1 MFFEEN
7 FIEKVEDNP
16 ILGLN
21 EACNLTLS
29 RLAQFDSGQGW
40 TEEEHELLWEA
51 SSFINIIIDN
61 FDLTIAVELPQPTGN
76 LSDNCRSLQ
85 EYIQEV
91 QGAVGDK
98 ALLLKVES
106 YSNRYKN
113 AFKNT
118 FAYEFSKGDLERVQE
133 LINELRVQISTIE
146 DLDKSHKQ
154 RLLKRLE
161 KLQSELHKRVSDL
174 DRFWGLIGDAGVVLG
189 KLGTDAKPIVD
200 RIKEIA
206 EIAWN
211 TQSRTEELPSNSP
224 NPMLDNTKER
234 T

>member
-1 MFFEEN
+1 
-7 FIEKVEDNP
+7 
-16 ILGLN
+16 
-21 EACNLTLS
+21 
-29 RLAQFDSGQGW
+29 
-40 TEEEHELLWEA
+40 
-51 SSFINIIIDN
+51 
-61 FDLTIAVELPQPTGN
+61 
-76 LSDNCRSLQ
+76 SDNCHSLRD
-85 EYIQEV
+85 YIQEV
-91 QGAVGDK
+91 QSAVGDQ
-98 ALLLKVES
+98 AVLLKVET

-118 FAYEFSKGDLERVQE
+118 FAYEFSKGDFERVQE
-133 LINELRVQISTIE
+133 LINELRAQISTLE
-146 DLDKSHKQ
+146 DLEPSHKQ

-189 KLGTDAKPIVD
+189 KLGADAKPIVD

-211 TQSRTEELPSNSP
+211 TQSRAEELPSNSP
-224 NPMLDNTKER
+224 NPMLGNTEER

>member
-1 MFFEEN
+1 MFFEES
-7 FIEKVEDNP
+7 FIEKVEDDP
-16 ILGLN
+16 ILGLH
-21 EACNLTLS
+21 ETCSITLS
-29 RLAQFDSGQGW
+29 RLAELENGQEW

-51 SSFINIIIDN
+51 SAFINILINN
-61 FDLTIAVELPQPTGN
+61 FDLTIAVDLPQPTGS
-76 LSDNCRSLQ
+76 LEDNCNALS

-91 QGAVGDK
+91 QSAVGNQ
-98 ALLLKVES
+98 AVLLKVKT

-113 AFKNT
+113 AFKST

-133 LINELRVQISTIE
+133 LINELRAQISTLE
-146 DLDKSHKQ
+146 DLEPSHQQ

-224 NPMLDNTKER
+224 NPMLGDPEDCT
-234 T
+234 

>member
-1 MFFEEN
+1 
-7 FIEKVEDNP
+7 
-16 ILGLN
+16 GLH
-21 EACNLTLS
+21 EACNLILS
-29 RLAQFDSGQGW
+29 RLDELDNGEEW
-40 TEEEHELLWEA
+40 TDEEHELLWEA
-51 SSFINIIIDN
+51 SAFINIIIDN

-76 LSDNCRSLQ
+76 LSDNCHSLRD
-85 EYIQEV
+85 YIQEV
-91 QGAVGDK
+91 QSAVGDQ
-98 ALLLKVES
+98 AVLLKVEM

-118 FAYEFSKGDLERVQE
+118 FAYEFSKGDFERVQE
-133 LINELRVQISTIE
+133 LINELRAQISTLE
-146 DLDKSHKQ
+146 DLEPSHKQ

-189 KLGTDAKPIVD
+189 KLGADAKPIVD

-211 TQSRTEELPSNSP
+211 TQSRAEELPSNSP
-224 NPMLDNTKER
+224 NPMLGNTEER

>member
-1 MFFEEN
+1 MFFEES
-7 FIEKVEDNP
+7 FIEKVEDDP
-16 ILGLN
+16 ILGLH
-21 EACNLTLS
+21 EACNLILS
-29 RLAQFDSGQGW
+29 RLDELDNGEEW
-40 TEEEHELLWEA
+40 TDEEHELLWEA
-51 SSFINIIIDN
+51 SAFINIIIDN

-76 LSDNCRSLQ
+76 LSDNCHSLRD
-85 EYIQEV
+85 YIQEV
-91 QGAVGDK
+91 QSAVGDQ
-98 ALLLKVES
+98 AVLLKVEM

-118 FAYEFSKGDLERVQE
+118 FAYEFSKGDFERVQE
-133 LINELRVQISTIE
+133 LINELRAQISTLE
-146 DLDKSHKQ
+146 DLEPSHKQ

-189 KLGTDAKPIVD
+189 KLGADAKPIVD

-211 TQSRTEELPSNSP
+211 TQSRAEELPSNSP
-224 NPMLDNTKER
+224 NPMLGNTEER

>member
-1 MFFEEN
+1 MFFGES
-7 FIEKVEDNP
+7 FIEKVEDDP
-16 ILGLN
+16 ILGLH
-21 EACNLTLS
+21 EACSLTLS
-29 RLAQFDSGQGW
+29 RLAELENGEEW

-51 SSFINIIIDN
+51 SAFINILINN
-61 FDLTIAVELPQPTGN
+61 FDLTIAVERPQPTGSLEDN
-76 LSDNCRSLQ
+76 CLSLSD
-85 EYIQEV
+85 YIQEV
-91 QGAVGDK
+91 QSAVGNQ
-98 ALLLKVES
+98 AALLKVET

-113 AFKNT
+113 VFKST

-133 LINELRVQISTIE
+133 LINELRAQISTLE
-146 DLDKSHKQ
+146 DLEPSHQQ

-224 NPMLDNTKER
+224 NPMLGDPEER